1 MIKSENTCKANTG
14 DNKDFLN
21 SNQEKQDTE
30 TDLNTQYYTKKSV
43 FNNMSFPNMI
53 QIYC

>member
-30 TDLNTQYYTKKSV
+30 TDLNT
-43 FNNMSFPNMI
+43 PNII
-53 QIYC
+53 QRNPFSITCHFLI